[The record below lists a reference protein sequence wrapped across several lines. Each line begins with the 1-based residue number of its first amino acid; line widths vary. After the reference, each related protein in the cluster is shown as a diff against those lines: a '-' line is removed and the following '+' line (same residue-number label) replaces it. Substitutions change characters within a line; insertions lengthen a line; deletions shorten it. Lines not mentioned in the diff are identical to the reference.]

1 MFQINKVFKTSFSL
15 LSVVGMVFG
24 LFATTLPAHAAGVA
38 VTVAPSS
45 IAVSTAG
52 SVTLTF
58 TTTTVVPIGGTVQV
72 LRPTAGYTGTAALT
86 VSTGAVGATVNT
98 TSGAESIATGTVTT
112 AIPAG
117 ALTVTIAGL
126 TTSATAGNN
135 AWKMYT
141 SAGDY
146 GANFQYVGAA
156 NVVAVRARVPL
167 QLAFTIRN
175 AADTA
180 DTNICDMGDL
190 TTVAV
195 GFCEYRLKVATNAKT
210 GYTVNVTTSGN
221 FTNGTDNFAN
231 AAVGTGG
238 AGGTAQAAGTELYG
252 TKVTKGS
259 ITGAAGTTTLATV
272 YDAGATNNVSYVNTT
287 SATLITANK
296 PNSPTTTDLTNTSLV
311 RHEAAISA
319 NTAAGLYTQTVTYT
333 IAPSF

>member
-1 MFQINKVFKTSFSL
+1 MFQLNKVFKTTFSL
-15 LSVVGMVFG
+15 LSVLGMVFG
-24 LFATTLPAHAAGVA
+24 LFATTLTTHAAGVA

-45 IAVSTAG
+45 LAVSTAG

-58 TTTTVVPIGGTVQV
+58 TTTAIVPIGGTVQV

-86 VSTGAVGATVNT
+86 VSAGAVGATVNT
-98 TSGAESIATGTVTT
+98 TSGSESVATGTVTT

-117 ALTVTIAGL
+117 AVTVTIAGL
-126 TTSATAGNN
+126 TSSATAGNN
-135 AWKMYT
+135 AWKVYT

-190 TTVAV
+190 TTAAV
-195 GFCEYRLKVATNAKT
+195 GFCEYRLKVATNARS
-210 GYTVNVTTSGN
+210 GYTINVNTTGN

-238 AGGTAQAAGTELYG
+238 AGGTNIAAGTENYG
-252 TKVTKGS
+252 ARVTAGS
-259 ITGAAGTTTLATV
+259 ITGAGGTTTLATV
-272 YDAGATNNVSYVNTT
+272 YSAGANDVSYVNTT
-287 SATLITANK
+287 SATLLTANK
-296 PNSPTTTDLTNTSLV
+296 PNSPTATDLTNTSLV

>member
-1 MFQINKVFKTSFSL
+1 MFQLNKVFKASFSL
-15 LSVVGMVFG
+15 LSVIGMVFG
-24 LFATTLPAHAAGVA
+24 LFSTTLNTHAAGVT

-45 IAVSTAG
+45 VNVSTATT
-52 SVTLTF
+52 VTLTF
-58 TTTTVVPIGGTVQV
+58 TTSTIVPIGGTVQV

-86 VSTGAVGATVNT
+86 VSAGAVGATVNT
-98 TSGAESIATGTVTT
+98 TSGSESIATGTVTT

-117 ALTVTIAGL
+117 ALTVTISGL
-126 TTSATAGNN
+126 TSSSAAANN
-135 AWKMYT
+135 AWKVYT

-190 TTVAV
+190 TTSAV
-195 GFCEYRLKVATNAKT
+195 GFCEYRLKVATNAKS
-210 GYTVNVTTSGN
+210 GYTINVNTSGN
-221 FTNGTDNFAN
+221 FTNGTDNFTN

-238 AGGTAQAAGTELYG
+238 AGGTNIVAGTEMYG
-252 TKVTKGS
+252 AKVTKGA

-272 YDAGATNNVSYVNTT
+272 YDAGATNFASFVNTT
-287 SATLITANK
+287 AATLITANK
-296 PNSPTTTDLTNTSLV
+296 PNNPTATDLTNTSLV

>member
-1 MFQINKVFKTSFSL
+1 MFHINNVFKTTFSL
-15 LSVVGMVFG
+15 LSVVGIVFG
-24 LFATTLPAHAAGVA
+24 LFATTLNTHAAGVTVA
-38 VTVAPSS
+38 VAPSS
-45 IAVSTAG
+45 VAVSTAG

-58 TTTTVVPIGGTVQV
+58 TTTAIVPIGGTVQV

-86 VSTGAVGATVNT
+86 VSAGAVGATVNT
-98 TSGAESIATGTVTT
+98 TSGSESIATGTVTT

-126 TTSATAGNN
+126 TSSSTAANN
-135 AWKMYT
+135 AWKVYT

-180 DTNICDMGDL
+180 DTNVCDMGDL
-190 TTVAV
+190 TTAAV
-195 GFCEYRLKVATNAKT
+195 GFCEYRLKVATNAKS
-210 GYTVNVTTSGN
+210 GYTINVNTTGN

-238 AGGTAQAAGTELYG
+238 AGGTNIAAGTETYG
-252 TKVTKGS
+252 ARVTKGS
-259 ITGAAGTTTLATV
+259 ITGAAGTTTLASV
-272 YDAGATNNVSYVNTT
+272 YDAGANDVSYVNTT
-287 SATLITANK
+287 AATLITANK
-296 PNSPTTTDLTNTSLV
+296 PNSPTATDTTNTSLV
-311 RHEAAISA
+311 RHEAGISA